1 MHYVQHFLKDYVDA
15 LILVL
20 VSYNVL
26 LSHTHYSICRS
37 LLLLQN
43 ILLGE
48 SCFASFIIYILL
60 HELVF
65 EFI

>member
-1 MHYVQHFLKDYVDA
+1 MHYVQLFLKDYVDA
-15 LILVL
+15 IILVL
-20 VSYNVL
+20 VSYNVF
-26 LSHTHYSICRS
+26 LSHTHYLIYRS